1 MIMSC
6 LRGHKIL
13 WMWRLKK
20 WVYADNKKSIN
31 KSRPCKNCCEFP
43 ILVKVK
49 IPADLSSTGE
59 EEWKIDQIDA
69 CIAPIVKALQEGEI
83 DMRGSCCGHGI
94 MDGDIH
100 LQDVII
106 LIIKKDGDKYLKKRS

>member
-1 MIMSC
+1 MATSW

-13 WMWRLKK
+13 WRQKLKK
-20 WVYADNKKSIN
+20 WVYADNKKN
-31 KSRPCKNCCEFP
+31 TNESRACKNCGKFP

-49 IPADLSSTGE
+49 IPADLFSTGKE
-59 EEWKIDQIDA
+59 KWKMVQIDA
-69 CIAPIVKALQEGEI
+69 CIASIVKALQKGGI

-100 LQDVII
+100 LQDGRI
-106 LIIKKDGDKYLKKRS
+106 LIIKKDGDKYLSNRS